1 MNIKKFYSIKE
12 LVEVLGVSKTFLY
25 DKVKKSVIPA
35 RRIEG
40 RILIPCSY
48 VESLFALEKEI

>member
-12 LVEVLGVSKTFLY
+12 LVEILGVSKTFLY

-40 RILIPCSY
+40 RILIPGSY

>member
-40 RILIPCSY
+40 RILIPGSY